1 MINNIKQ
8 FNTLKLK
15 WEGVKLNKVSKISN
29 IEVVFIKII
38 KKSSDEDNELLKIL
52 DIFNDN
58 LIIHG
63 KKLKESI
70 SSINDEI
77 DDNPIYAE

>member
-1 MINNIKQ
+1 MKQ
-8 FNTLKLK
+8 GIK
-15 WEGVKLNKVSKISN
+15 WEGIKLNKLSKISN
-29 IEVVFIKII
+29 IEVAFIKII

-63 KKLKESI
+63 KELKESI
-70 SSINDEI
+70 SSINNEI
-77 DDNPIYAE
+77 DDKPIYTE